1 MKKKKW
7 LMVVSLLIA
16 VVIAISLVTF
26 TGKRPYKDLKTSD
39 IVSATVLLGPP
50 DKTVEIVEIKEFV
63 ALLKDVVIYNADDS
77 YMDYAGQT
85 VTFTLEMADGTT
97 EKITVCNP
105 FIIINGTGYKTK
117 YEPCERLAYYA
128 NELLSRY
135 E

>member
-77 YMDYAGQT
+77 YTDYAGQT

-97 EKITVCNP
+97 EKITVFNP

-117 YEPCERLAYYA
+117 YEPCERLAHYA